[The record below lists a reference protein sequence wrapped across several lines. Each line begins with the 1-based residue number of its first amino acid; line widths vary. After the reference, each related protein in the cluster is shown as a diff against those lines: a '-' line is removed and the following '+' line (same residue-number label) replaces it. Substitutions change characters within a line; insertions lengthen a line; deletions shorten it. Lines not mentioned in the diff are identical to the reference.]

1 MVKAIDIHVHPPNR
15 PGSRMSDVEA
25 KMSDYFKSEKT
36 PTDPE
41 EFYQYYKDRDQLA
54 VLLAFDQRTTEDG
67 DPTDNDWVAELV
79 KRHPDQFIGFGG
91 VDPWMGKLAVT
102 EARRCVEE
110 LGFKGFKFHSITQK
124 FEPNDPQFFPLWEE
138 ISRLGVPA
146 LFHTGQTGVGAGLPG
161 QAGYKNKYAKPYPY
175 FDDLAADF
183 PALQIIMAHPSFPWV
198 DEQLSVA
205 TMKTNVWV
213 ELSGWSPKYFSQNL
227 IQYCSTVL
235 SNKTLYGSDYPAI
248 TPDRWMRDF
257 AAAPFKDEAR
267 PKILLENAKRL
278 LKLDV

>member
-1 MVKAIDIHVHPPNR
+1 
-15 PGSRMSDVEA
+15 
-25 KMSDYFKSEKT
+25 
-36 PTDPE
+36 
-41 EFYQYYKDRDQLA
+41 
-54 VLLAFDQRTTEDG
+54 
-67 DPTDNDWVAELV
+67 
-79 KRHPDQFIGFGG
+79 
-91 VDPWMGKLAVT
+91 
-102 EARRCVEE
+102 
-110 LGFKGFKFHSITQK
+110 
-124 FEPNDPQFFPLWEE
+124 
-138 ISRLGVPA
+138 
-146 LFHTGQTGVGAGLPG
+146 
-161 QAGYKNKYAKPYPY
+161 
-175 FDDLAADF
+175 
-183 PALQIIMAHPSFPWV
+183 MAHPSFPWV